1 MKVLIDIPEEFEIDY
16 RTDCFG
22 DFFNRAKADMDVMCG
37 TYERETADVLAK
49 AFEESKVYDPD
60 KVVEQLEEKTE
71 LAYRRYMDCPSY
83 SPCFE
88 RYRTQYAER
97 KMCLEI
103 VKGGGADGN

>member
-1 MKVLIDIPEEFEIDY
+1 MRLID
-16 RTDCFG
+16 
-22 DFFNRAKADMDVMCG
+22 ADMLIEEIEKIALEVEQQTQGRRNGKTLAQGILFGFGAMRK
-37 TYERETADVLAK
+37 TVLEQPTA
-49 AFEESKVYDPD
+49 YDPD

-103 VKGGGADGN
+103 VKGGGIDGN

>member
-1 MKVLIDIPEEFEIDY
+1 MRLID
-16 RTDCFG
+16 
-22 DFFNRAKADMDVMCG
+22 ADMLIEEIEKIALEVEQQTQGRRNGKTLAQGILFGFGAMRK
-37 TYERETADVLAK
+37 TVLEQPTA
-49 AFEESKVYDPD
+49 YDPD

-83 SPCFE
+83 SLCFE

-103 VKGGGADGN
+103 VKGGGIDGN